1 MSPVLKDK
9 VAVITGASRGLG
21 KAFALRFA
29 QEGARLLLT
38 TTSLERAAA
47 TEQEIKAAGGEV
59 AFIKADISV
68 AADARK
74 IADAVMERYGR
85 VDILVNNA
93 AIWFGLRAKPWDAWT
108 EEEWDRIF
116 SVNVKGTWMVCKAI
130 APHMV
135 KQGKGKII
143 NIASNVARVGGAP
156 IFMPYA
162 CGKGAVYSL
171 THALAHAL
179 GKDYI
184 NVNAVAPGFTAT
196 EASLDMTGGGASFDA
211 AASGQSI
218 PRREEPEDLVGAVL
232 FLASPDAD
240 FISGQ
245 VIYVDGGTVML

>member
-1 MSPVLKDK
+1 MSPVLQDK

-21 KAFALRFA
+21 KAFAERFIE
-29 QEGARLLLT
+29 EGAKLLLT
-38 TTSLERAAA
+38 TTSMERAAE
-47 TEQEIKAAGGEV
+47 TVKELKAKGGEV
-59 AFIKADISV
+59 VVVEADISV
-68 AADARK
+68 AADTQK
-74 IADAVMERYGR
+74 IADKVMEEYGK

-93 AIWFGLRAKPWDAWT
+93 AIWFGIRMKPWDKWT

-130 APHMV
+130 APLMV
-135 KQGKGKII
+135 KAGKGKII

-156 IFMPYA
+156 FFMPYA
-162 CGKGAVYSL
+162 CGKGAIYTM

-179 GKDYI
+179 GGSNI

-196 EASLDMTGGGASFDA
+196 EASLDMTGGGGSFDT

-218 PRREEPEDLVGAVL
+218 KRREEPEDLVGATL
-232 FLASPDAD
+232 FLASPDSD

-245 VIYVDGGTVML
+245 VLYVDGGTVML

>member
-9 VAVITGASRGLG
+9 VAIITGASRGLG
-21 KAFALRFA
+21 KAFALRFVE
-29 QEGARLLLT
+29 EGAKLLLT

-47 TEQEIKAAGGEV
+47 TEKEIKDKGGEV

-68 AADARK
+68 AADCQK
-74 IADAVMERYGR
+74 IADAAMEKYGK
-85 VDILVNNA
+85 VDILINNA
-93 AIWFGLRAKPWDAWT
+93 AIWFGIRAKPWHLWT

-116 SVNVKGTWMVCKAI
+116 SVNVKGTWMVCKAVI
-130 APHMV
+130 PLME
-135 KQGKGKII
+135 KEGKGKVV
-143 NIASNVARVGGAP
+143 NIASNVARVGGAH

-162 CGKGAVYSL
+162 CGKGAIYTL

-179 GKDYI
+179 GKSNI

-196 EASLDMTGGGASFDA
+196 EASLDMTGGGASFDT

-218 PRREEPEDLVGAVL
+218 PRREEPEDLVGATL
-232 FLASPDAD
+232 FLAGPDSD

-245 VIYVDGGTVML
+245 VLYVDGGTVML

>member
-1 MSPVLKDK
+1 MSPVLQDK
-9 VAVITGASRGLG
+9 VAIITGASRGLG

-29 QEGARLLLT
+29 EEGAKLLIT
-38 TTSLERAAA
+38 TTDLKRAEG
-47 TEQEIKAAGGEV
+47 TVNEIKAKGTEV
-59 AFIKADISV
+59 AIMKADISIES
-68 AADARK
+68 DTQK
-74 IADAVMERYGR
+74 IAEKVMQEYGR

-93 AIWFGLRAKPWDAWT
+93 AIWFGIRAKPWDTWT

-130 APHMV
+130 VPLMV
-135 KQGKGKII
+135 KAGKGKII
-143 NIASNVARVGGAP
+143 NIASNVARVGGSH

-162 CGKGAVYSL
+162 CGKGAIYTL

-179 GKDYI
+179 GKSNI

-196 EASLDMTGGGASFDA
+196 EASIDMTGGGASFDA

-218 PRREEPEDLVGAVL
+218 PRREEPEDLVGATL
-232 FLASPDAD
+232 FLASSDAD

-245 VIYVDGGTVML
+245 VLYVDGGTVML

>member
-9 VAVITGASRGLG
+9 VAIITGASRGLG
-21 KAFALRFA
+21 KAFAMRFA
-29 QEGARLLLT
+29 EEGAKLLLT
-38 TTSLERAAA
+38 TTSMERAEA
-47 TEQEIKAAGGEV
+47 TVKEIEAKGGEV
-59 AFIKADISV
+59 AVIKADISV
-68 AADARK
+68 ASDTQK
-74 IADAVMERYGR
+74 IAEKVIKEYGR

-93 AIWFGLRAKPWDAWT
+93 AIWFGIRAKPWDTWT

-130 APHMV
+130 APLMV
-135 KQGKGKII
+135 EAGKGKII

-156 IFMPYA
+156 FFMPYA
-162 CGKGAVYSL
+162 CGKGAIYTL

-179 GKDYI
+179 GSSNI

-196 EASLDMTGGGASFDA
+196 EASLDMSGPDTSFKTA
-211 AASGQSI
+211 TSGQSI
-218 PRREEPEDLVGAVL
+218 QRREEPEDLVGATL
-232 FLASPDAD
+232 FLASSESD

>member
-1 MSPVLKDK
+1 MSPVLQDK
-9 VAVITGASRGLG
+9 VAIITGASRGLG

-29 QEGARLLLT
+29 EEGAKLLLT
-38 TTSLERAAA
+38 TTDLKRAEG
-47 TEQEIKAAGGEV
+47 TVNEIKAKGTEV
-59 AFIKADISV
+59 AIMKADISIES
-68 AADARK
+68 DTQK
-74 IADAVMERYGR
+74 IAEKVMQEYGR

-93 AIWFGLRAKPWDAWT
+93 AIWFGIRAKPWDTWT

-130 APHMV
+130 VPLMV
-135 KQGKGKII
+135 KAGKGKII
-143 NIASNVARVGGAP
+143 NIASNVARVGGSH

-162 CGKGAVYSL
+162 CGKGAIYTL

-179 GKDYI
+179 GKSNI

-196 EASLDMTGGGASFDA
+196 EASIDMTGGGASFDA

-218 PRREEPEDLVGAVL
+218 PRREEPEDLVGATL
-232 FLASPDAD
+232 FLASSDAD

-245 VIYVDGGTVML
+245 VLYVDGGTVML

>member
-1 MSPVLKDK
+1 MSPVLQDK
-9 VAVITGASRGLG
+9 VAIITGASRGLG
-21 KAFALRFA
+21 KAFAVRFA
-29 QEGARLLLT
+29 GEGAKLLLT
-38 TTSLERAAA
+38 TTSLERAEGTAR
-47 TEQEIKAAGGEV
+47 EIRDKGGEV
-59 AFIKADISV
+59 TFIKADISIES
-68 AADARK
+68 DTRK
-74 IADAVMERYGR
+74 IAEAVMKEYGR

-93 AIWFGLRAKPWDAWT
+93 AIWYGIRAKPWDTWT

-130 APHMV
+130 APLMV
-135 KQGKGKII
+135 KAGKGKII
-143 NIASNVARVGGAP
+143 NIASNVARVGGAH

-162 CGKGAVYSL
+162 CGKGAIYTM

-179 GKDYI
+179 GNSNI
-184 NVNAVAPGFTAT
+184 NINAVAPGFTAT

-218 PRREEPEDLVGAVL
+218 PRREEPKDLVGATL
-232 FLASPDAD
+232 FLASADSD

>member
-29 QEGARLLLT
+29 KEGARLLLT
-38 TTSLERAAA
+38 TTSLERAAT
-47 TEQEIKAAGGEV
+47 TEKEIKAAGGEV
-59 AFIKADISV
+59 AFVKADISV
-68 AADARK
+68 AADAKK

-93 AIWFGLRAKPWDAWT
+93 AIWFGIRAKPWDTWT

-135 KQGKGKII
+135 KQQKGKII

-156 IFMPYA
+156 VFMPYA
-162 CGKGAVYSL
+162 CGKGAIYTL

-179 GKDYI
+179 GGANI

-196 EASLDMTGGGASFDA
+196 EASLDMTGGGDNFDR

-218 PRREEPEDLVGAVL
+218 PRREQPEDLVGATL
-232 FLASPDAD
+232 FLASPDSD

>member
-1 MSPVLKDK
+1 MSPVLQDK
-9 VAVITGASRGLG
+9 VAIITGASRGLG

-29 QEGARLLLT
+29 REGAKLLLT
-38 TTSLERAAA
+38 TTNLERAAE
-47 TEQEIKAAGGEV
+47 TEKEIKAKGGEV
-59 AFIKADISV
+59 TFIKADISV
-68 AADARK
+68 AGDTRK
-74 IADAVMERYGR
+74 IADKVMETYGR
-85 VDILVNNA
+85 ADILVNNA
-93 AIWFGLRAKPWDAWT
+93 AIWFGIRAKPWHLWT

-130 APHMV
+130 APLME
-135 KQGKGKII
+135 KQKKGKII

-156 IFMPYA
+156 VFMPYA
-162 CGKGAVYSL
+162 CGKGAIYTM

-179 GKDYI
+179 GKSNI

-232 FLASPDAD
+232 FLASADSD

>member
-29 QEGARLLLT
+29 EEGARLLLT
-38 TTSLERAAA
+38 TTSLERAAD
-47 TEQEIKAAGGEV
+47 TENEIKAKGGEV
-59 AFIKADISV
+59 TFIKADISV
-68 AADARK
+68 ASDVQK
-74 IADAVMERYGR
+74 IADKVMELYGR

-93 AIWFGLRAKPWDAWT
+93 AIWFGIRAKPWDTWT

-116 SVNVKGTWMVCKAI
+116 AVNVKGTWMVCKAI
-130 APHMV
+130 APLMV
-135 KQGKGKII
+135 KAGKGKII
-143 NIASNVARVGGAP
+143 NIASNAARVGGAP

-162 CGKGAVYSL
+162 CGKGAIYTL

-179 GKDYI
+179 GKSNI
-184 NVNAVAPGFTAT
+184 NVNAIAPGFTAT

-218 PRREEPEDLVGAVL
+218 PRREEPEDLVGATL
-232 FLASPDAD
+232 FLASPDSD